1 MRMSRLYS
9 LQEMETNKDAYIRY
23 DPTKEN
29 AWVQAIFDALGTKSD
44 EYYKVMVDI
53 GDIFVRDKGLIHYGM
68 FDRWPRSNS

>member
-1 MRMSRLYS
+1 MRMPPLYS

-44 EYYKVMVDI
+44 EYYKVMVE
-53 GDIFVRDKGLIHYGM
+53 IHE
-68 FDRWPRSNS
+68 FL